1 MKALKLP
8 LGYVTT
14 TLTLGAMACAF
25 IAKPASAAILSDLIP
40 GGTLTADGITFSNFS
55 YTASALGGAIRIPS
69 SAVTVN
75 PFGSGLQFVLPLFAG
90 PGQVA
95 DAAITYTA
103 TSSKLLT
110 SLTLSFASAVTGTGQ
125 ASVGELLT
133 SDGSA
138 VTNSV
143 NTPGTPISTVAL
155 FTPSNVVNATKDII
169 VSGGNGLSTVSV
181 VDQNF
186 TTAVPEPSEVTG
198 MLALAGILGTSFIQ
212 KRNQRK
218 MG

>member
-40 GGTLTADGITFSNFS
+40 GGTLTADGIAFSNFS
-55 YTASALGGAIRIPS
+55 YTASALGGAIRVPS

-90 PGQVA
+90 TDQVA
-95 DAAITYTA
+95 DAAISYTA

-143 NTPGTPISTVAL
+143 NTPGTPISTVA

-181 VDQNF
+181 VNQNY
-186 TTAVPEPSEVTG
+186 TTVPEPSEVTG